1 MLFDTKIFFL
11 TLCETIANHWQWLL
25 VVLALWIW
33 LHVLRVHRANVRL
46 IQSSNNALGK
56 LFITKGA
63 LTTLIQNA
71 ISTFNDVYIKRMKL
85 CDKKHILNVQ
95 LYLMAQMG
103 ANFDQEALQIQ
114 ERVKESLVQYLGG
127 KKTIN
132 VDVILLN
139 IQKLVKRD
147 KEIIIKE
154 SDAD

>member
-1 MLFDTKIFFL
+1 
-11 TLCETIANHWQWLL
+11 
-25 VVLALWIW
+25 
-33 LHVLRVHRANVRL
+33 
-46 IQSSNNALGK
+46 
-56 LFITKGA
+56 
-63 LTTLIQNA
+63 
-71 ISTFNDVYIKRMKL
+71 MKL